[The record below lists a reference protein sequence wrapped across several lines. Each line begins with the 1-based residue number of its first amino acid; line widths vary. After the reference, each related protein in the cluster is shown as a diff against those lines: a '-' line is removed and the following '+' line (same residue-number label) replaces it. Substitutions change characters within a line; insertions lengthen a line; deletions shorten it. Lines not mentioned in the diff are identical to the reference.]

1 MKAVITKACPE
12 QKWEVGTPVNVTE
25 EQFDLLEKDE
35 MAVRASVWEAQ
46 QATIKAQKRVNDAA
60 ESAVVTAIS
69 AARLRGALLPKEEDA
84 TIKATAMDLELSKPG
99 LGVAYVGNLP
109 KKTQDDNLTAR
120 QTQSGEVQT
129 STVRGCE
136 QSLGEMVQGYVKA
149 SEPYLKTWKQGGLI
163 RCCGTGGSA
172 TRAIM
177 EATEAA
183 NSRATFIGMI
193 QNKVKALGGDAPLQE
208 LVKAASYN
216 DPGSTSPTAGQGMFN
231 SDLVMTW
238 NLGHIENML
247 PQLNDISTDVEN
259 QPVLFMQEA
268 VTRYIIVPGY
278 QKRTNL
284 TTAAW
289 GGNVGNARNANVQMN
304 NYIGI
309 PISIMNTILASTYRQ
324 LFNEQKTVQIYGLCE
339 GIIFQIVNA
348 IVNGTQRI
356 ENDGTVTNGKKF
368 APGYIDPTLNRA
380 VFNVKGASVAT
391 FLAELPRVMNMA
403 KMPGGQEPEDSP
415 DVERFAWLHPDIY
428 SLLPADSGFVL
439 NQTLR
444 AIKDAIGGKSNGNDL
459 IKTGNYHRVGNVK
472 YSESQ
477 LMTDT
482 LTEVSDGANPPN
494 YSVSTGDSAAASV
507 LGFAGTRNSLLFV
520 SRAPLDYTKV
530 MPEIPSTAAVEIV
543 MSPKL
548 RIPFLS
554 VKFLDH
560 NYEMANMHLRAMF
573 GVGVGDE
580 RQGIQCVVK

>member
-1 MKAVITKACPE
+1 
-12 QKWEVGTPVNVTE
+12 
-25 EQFDLLEKDE
+25 
-35 MAVRASVWEAQ
+35 
-46 QATIKAQKRVNDAA
+46 
-60 ESAVVTAIS
+60 
-69 AARLRGALLPKEEDA
+69 
-84 TIKATAMDLELSKPG
+84 
-99 LGVAYVGNLP
+99 
-109 KKTQDDNLTAR
+109 
-120 QTQSGEVQT
+120 
-129 STVRGCE
+129 
-136 QSLGEMVQGYVKA
+136 
-149 SEPYLKTWKQGGLI
+149 
-163 RCCGTGGSA
+163 
-172 TRAIM
+172 
-177 EATEAA
+177 
-183 NSRATFIGMI
+183 
-193 QNKVKALGGDAPLQE
+193 
-208 LVKAASYN
+208 
-216 DPGSTSPTAGQGMFN
+216 
-231 SDLVMTW
+231 
-238 NLGHIENML
+238 L

-284 TTAAW
+284 TNSAW

-309 PISIMNTILASTYRQ
+309 PISIMNTLLASTYRQ

-339 GIIFQIVNA
+339 GIVFQLVNA

-356 ENDGTVTNGKKF
+356 ENDGTVTAGKKF
-368 APGYIDPTLNRA
+368 APAYTDPVLNRA
-380 VFNVKGASVAT
+380 VFNVKGATVST

-403 KMPGGQEPEDSP
+403 KFPGGQEPEDSP

-444 AIKDAIGGKSNGNDL
+444 AIKDAIAGKTGNDL

-482 LTEVSDGANPPN
+482 LTEVPDGATPPN
-494 YSVSTGDSAAASV
+494 YSVSTGDPTTASV
-507 LGFAGTRNSLLFV
+507 LGFAGTRNALLFV
-520 SRAPLDYTKV
+520 SRAPLDYTKI